1 MSAISTTTLTI
12 QGLLQEKNVIC
23 RQAQQQQQQQSV
35 AATLR
40 SIVDELL
47 DECEAKEALSRSSPL
62 PRSFLDDINQHL
74 AFCQRA
80 ASCSVNRES
89 ALLAVKRFFLSFL
102 LSFSF
107 FFFFEK
113 NVYNFLLID

>member
-1 MSAISTTTLTI
+1 
-12 QGLLQEKNVIC
+12 LQEKNVIC
-23 RQAQQQQQQQSV
+23 RQVQQQQQSV
-35 AATLR
+35 SVSSLAAMLR

-47 DECEAKEALSRSSPL
+47 DECEAKEILSRSSPL

-89 ALLAVKRFFLSFL
+89 ALLAVKRFSSSSLFSSCLFV
-102 LSFSF
+102 FSF
-107 FFFFEK
+107 KTFK
-113 NVYNFLLID
+113 